1 MDWFIQQT
9 STACLPLPITLLDIG
24 DTKKNADM
32 VFNHGNIGGG
42 IRHIHNTFGMILAC
56 IYLKIASA

>member
-24 DTKKNADM
+24 DTKKNADWHLTM
-32 VFNHGNIGGG
+32 GTLGEV
-42 IRHIHNTFGMILAC
+42 
-56 IYLKIASA
+56 